1 MIWLGDLNYRIA
13 LSYTEAK
20 KLVQANDWGALFEKD
35 QVGSKTM
42 QCNATSQQASGIS
55 VEIQSVEQL
64 KTERESG
71 VFRGWNEGKI
81 LFAPTYKYSW
91 NSDTYAGEDV
101 SSKKKRRTP
110 AW

>member
-1 MIWLGDLNYRIA
+1 MH
-13 LSYTEAK
+13 
-20 KLVQANDWGALFEKD
+20 KLCQSSA
-35 QVGSKTM
+35 
-42 QCNATSQQASGIS
+42 CNAS
-55 VEIQSVEQL
+55 VSFGTPDEIPTEQL

-81 LFAPTYKYSW
+81 FFAPTYKYSW

-101 SSKKKRRTP
+101 ASKKKRRTP